1 MWPGI
6 LKTLFQGIRQK
17 GGKNDFLKKKSKH
30 SHLKNYSM
38 LGYRDQQATGFTNV
52 ETEAEK
58 VERQYLPEV
67 TTGYWQRKASL

>member
-1 MWPGI
+1 MI
-6 LKTLFQGIRQK
+6 S
-17 GGKNDFLKKKSKH
+17 LKKKVSIAIKELQH
-30 SHLKNYSM
+30 V
-38 LGYRDQQATGFTNV
+38 GYRDQQATGFTNV